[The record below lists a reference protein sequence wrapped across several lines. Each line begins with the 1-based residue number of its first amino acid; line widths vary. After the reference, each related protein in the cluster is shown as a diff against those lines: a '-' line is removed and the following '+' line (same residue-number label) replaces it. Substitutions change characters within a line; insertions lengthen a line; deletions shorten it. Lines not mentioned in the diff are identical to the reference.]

1 MSLDLRLKRLE
12 AVMMAAAPEI
22 HLVVVPI
29 GEAEADADA
38 IGDTGIN
45 GESSLIVIVG
55 VDAAPR

>member
-1 MSLDLRLKRLE
+1 MNLDFRLKRLE

-29 GEAEADADA
+29 GEAEADA